1 MKRPLFIFT
10 LYLFV
15 FMTLAAAI
23 GPMTEDD
30 ATTLTTVA
38 RTEKVQIVGSD

>member
-15 FMTLAAAI
+15 FMSMAAAI
-23 GPMTEDD
+23 GPMTKDGD
-30 ATTLTTVA
+30 ITVTTVA
-38 RTEKVQIVGSD
+38 QVESLQILGSD